1 MSQTPTAAGS
11 PAAAPQKP
19 LPLPPLLKALVNLIR
34 AEDRYGAWE
43 RKPDLELL
51 APFVVTKEARRAI
64 PIVGD
69 PGPEVLLRVEQFYK
83 ALCLRIE
90 QRSGLIA
97 SPVMAMTHE
106 GFGRLVLIV
115 GKLVVFSKSL
125 RDVHRFGFAS
135 LEEVVEAGEK
145 AVDEAVKTAET
156 FSEAARA

>member
-1 MSQTPTAAGS
+1 VSETPRVAD
-11 PAAAPQKP
+11 P
-19 LPLPPLLKALVNLIR
+19 LPKPEPLAPLLKALVNLIR

-51 APFVVTKEARRAI
+51 QPFVVTKEARRAI

-83 ALCLRIE
+83 ALCFRIE
-90 QRSGLIA
+90 QRSGLMA

-106 GFGRLVLIV
+106 GFGRLVLV
-115 GKLVVFSKSL
+115 AGKLVVFSKSL

-135 LEEVVEAGEK
+135 LEALVQEGEK
-145 AVDEAVKTAET
+145 AVDEAVQTAET
-156 FSEAARA
+156 FPEAARA